1 MTIEPSGAKMDDEAE
16 DRIVAKLTRKIFELF
31 LAFCLAAGLWRF
43 YGFFG
48 VVLGFGAFWAVDAFF
63 ARPDKSKV
71 REVEKSAPG
80 PGIIPSR
87 EEAREKRNKRRLED
101 KLKLGQ

>member
-1 MTIEPSGAKMDDEAE
+1 MPLP
-16 DRIVAKLTRKIFELF
+16 VV
-31 LAFCLAAGLWRF
+31 LALGLWRF
-43 YGFFG
+43 YGFLG
-48 VVLGFGAFWAVDAFF
+48 VVLGFGALFGGIWAVDAFF

-71 REVEKSAPG
+71 REVEKSASG

-87 EEAREKRNKRRLED
+87 EEARAKRNKRRLED